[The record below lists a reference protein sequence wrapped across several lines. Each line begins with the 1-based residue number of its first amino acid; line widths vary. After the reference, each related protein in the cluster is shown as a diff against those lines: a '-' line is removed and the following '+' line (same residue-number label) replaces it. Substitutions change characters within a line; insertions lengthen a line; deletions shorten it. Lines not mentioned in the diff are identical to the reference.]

1 MTQARATFN
10 ITYPIARSA
19 ALVLHVDVA
28 FILLPVCR
36 NFITLLR
43 RSALNHVIPFEKNIT
58 FHKFTGFAL
67 TFFSALH
74 IAAHMVNFTQLA
86 IKTSTGIVGFVGANL
101 LTGPGATGWIMTV
114 ALGILVFYARE
125 KPRRARFERF
135 WYSHHLFIV
144 FFIGWQLHGLVF
156 PPPAF
161 TPFSSKSSQLCDSY
175 LGNQYVLYDPT
186 RPTSLLFLQSN
197 WSFLEV
203 S

>member
-1 MTQARATFN
+1 MNFQLKDNLTQARATFN

-67 TFFSALH
+67 AFFSALH

-86 IKTSTGIVGFVGANL
+86 IKTNTGIVGFVGANF
-101 LTGPGATGWIMTV
+101 LTGPGATGWIMTIS
-114 ALGILVFYARE
+114 LGIMVWYARE
-125 KPRRARFERF
+125 KPRRAKFERF

-144 FFIGWQLHGLVF
+144 FFVGWQLHGSVF
-156 PPPAF
+156 SA
-161 TPFSSKSSQLCDSY
+161 SVS
-175 LGNQYVLYDPT
+175 LGCT
-186 RPTSLLFLQSN
+186 
-197 WSFLEV
+197 EV
-203 S
+203 